1 MTRSAVLLCFTA
13 SVCLLH
19 VVTASAFDQTYL
31 DDDVCRARCNVSS
44 VNCWPSATAIS
55 NFRSLLNGTV
65 YDATDPSYSKTYEL
79 KNKRITKEP
88 ALIVN
93 ATSSGDVQKSVLFAR
108 QYNLKIAVRSSGHSY
123 VGRSTVEGGVLI
135 DLYNMR
141 DIQVNLTSSRNT
153 AGEVTV
159 ESGNNWARVYEE
171 VDKYGHRVVVGG
183 SDHNVG
189 MGGYT
194 QGGGHSPVCRSLGL
208 AVDNLLEA
216 TLVSA
221 DGRLVTVS
229 ADGTKIQEA
238 NGTVTESSD
247 TDLFWALRGGGGG
260 TWGIVTTFTFKLHD
274 PPPGMVVFSASYP
287 LIVHQGIPGSD
298 VLKKIFKYTINMSQ
312 GWGGYILFNN
322 YPTDLTGKNFG
333 IITIYMNYYGTW
345 SSAVQTEWNG
355 MIASI
360 SQTPLTN
367 TVTNKTSF
375 WDYEKDVAPDTSDGR
390 VYVFNT
396 LTQDDSDYDGMV
408 DTLMTQ
414 SISGPA
420 EVLHGCTSSLIG
432 GVIRNN
438 PQEVTSI
445 TPYFRSGLHSLSC
458 YLFWSDAS
466 KDAEATK
473 AAIKYG
479 DQLKQYGKGIYFNE
493 PTQDINDWK
502 EQFWGPNY
510 ARLLA
515 IKKKWD
521 PENLFT
527 CQHCVGC
534 DEDCESCHKPVSLD
548 SAQSIIIN
556 WLVMMISLLPIFNI
570 F

>member
-432 GVIRNN
+432 GKY
-438 PQEVTSI
+438 
-445 TPYFRSGLHSLSC
+445 PYPVFIGG
-458 YLFWSDAS
+458 
-466 KDAEATK
+466 
-473 AAIKYG
+473 KY
-479 DQLKQYGKGIYFNE
+479 Q
-493 PTQDINDWK
+493 
-502 EQFWGPNY
+502 
-510 ARLLA
+510 
-515 IKKKWD
+515 
-521 PENLFT
+521 
-527 CQHCVGC
+527 
-534 DEDCESCHKPVSLD
+534 
-548 SAQSIIIN
+548 
-556 WLVMMISLLPIFNI
+556 
-570 F
+570 